1 MKKPILSSLVRYF
14 LVKKT
19 ASMLALCA
27 VFLGLCACS
36 SDALQTE
43 AKYEDRNVRSEM
55 YKNGSLV
62 SDEGGFSLLG
72 DKDKKSKDQTGIGV
86 NGYLWRATLDT
97 VSFMPIASADPFGGV
112 ITTDWYTAPDAPNER
127 AKLNIFILDRELR
140 ADGVKVTVFRQTK
153 GVGGEWA
160 DAPIAAATATQ
171 LEETILTRARQLKLA
186 QRESE

>member
-1 MKKPILSSLVRYF
+1 MKNSSLTASFRYF
-14 LVKKT
+14 LVKKS
-19 ASMLALCA
+19 ALAVLLCCT
-27 VFLGLCACS
+27 FLTLNGCSGDGLHS
-36 SDALQTE
+36 E

-72 DKDKKSKDQTGIGV
+72 DRTAKAKDQNGLGV

-112 ITTDWYTAPDAPNER
+112 ITTDWYAAPDAPNER
-127 AKLNIFILDRELR
+127 AKLNVFILDRDLR

-153 GVGGEWA
+153 TVNGEWT
-160 DAPIAAATATQ
+160 DAPVSAATSSQ

-186 QRESE
+186 QRDSD

>member
-1 MKKPILSSLVRYF
+1 MKNLALSSLVRYF
-14 LVKKT
+14 LVKKAAPSLLLCT
-19 ASMLALCA
+19 ALFA
-27 VFLGLCACS
+27 FCACS
-36 SDALQTE
+36 GDTLQTE

-72 DKDKKSKDQTGIGV
+72 ERGNKDKNQNGLGV
-86 NGYLWRATLDT
+86 NGFLWRASLDT

-112 ITTDWYTAPDAPNER
+112 ITTDWYAAPDAPNER
-127 AKLNIFILDRELR
+127 AKLNIFILDRDLR

-153 GVGGEWA
+153 GADGEWA

-171 LEETILTRARQLKLA
+171 LEEAILTRARQLKLA
-186 QRESE
+186 QRDSE